1 MSLGFTEGM
10 LDLGHKLGADRVA
23 ELCLS
28 YQKAHPDFPVPK
40 CISEKKLPVYKRD
53 VKIER
58 DGEIGIVML
67 RRPEVKNALC
77 AQAVQELKAAFEEL
91 DADASI
97 KGVVF
102 TSYEGAL
109 SGADVNELA
118 VLSTREEAEGICYKS
133 HPVQKLIANMKKP
146 VVAAV
151 NGPVM
156 GGGAEFCMICH
167 ARVVGPNLIFQQ
179 PEVNLGVIPGYG
191 ATQRLPRIVGV
202 EKALEL
208 LRTAKAIG
216 AEEACKI
223 GWATGKPEADYVAAA
238 KNLIRQHLAGKAK
251 LTPVN
256 PAPIAVPDPIPN
268 VDLGHR
274 SLLIDAIL
282 VNTIKKGL
290 QLPLDEGLIVE
301 AKGFADTK
309 ETIDADIGMKN
320 FTTNGPRTPAAFM
333 HE

>member
-1 MSLGFTEGM
+1 
-10 LDLGHKLGADRVA
+10 
-23 ELCLS
+23 
-28 YQKAHPDFPVPK
+28 
-40 CISEKKLPVYKRD
+40 
-53 VKIER
+53 
-58 DGEIGIVML
+58 
-67 RRPEVKNALC
+67 
-77 AQAVQELKAAFEEL
+77 
-91 DADASI
+91 
-97 KGVVF
+97 
-102 TSYEGAL
+102 
-109 SGADVNELA
+109 
-118 VLSTREEAEGICYKS
+118 
-133 HPVQKLIANMKKP
+133 
-146 VVAAV
+146 
-151 NGPVM
+151 
-156 GGGAEFCMICH
+156 
-167 ARVVGPNLIFQQ
+167 
-179 PEVNLGVIPGYG
+179 
-191 ATQRLPRIVGV
+191 V